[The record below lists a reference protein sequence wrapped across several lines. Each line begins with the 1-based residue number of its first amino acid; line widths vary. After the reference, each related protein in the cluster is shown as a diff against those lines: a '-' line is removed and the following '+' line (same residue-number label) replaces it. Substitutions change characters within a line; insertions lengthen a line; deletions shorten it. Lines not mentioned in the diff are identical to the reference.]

1 MTMIPRRL
9 AFTLLV
15 LCAPLTAAGQDRTR
29 VEADTIKEA
38 AARARSL
45 VEAATGVKLTEG
57 IDVVISTPDRI
68 GRILL
73 EELQSQF
80 EVVEG
85 DAETARKRAKAT
97 AAVLRKAMMA
107 KYEWGAKRIHV
118 SPENIERTA
127 RLLEE
132 PKLLSPHGVRAVLV
146 HEFVHA
152 ADDRKHDLHGVLRR
166 LKTAEHYQAFAAV
179 VEGHAQFVTRRIAAE
194 HGWTDAFET
203 FTRCI
208 GKVPEDHVEG
218 EALRLL
224 LRVVAT
230 ELSMAYREGERFIQA
245 VHARAG
251 DAGVAKVLEDPP
263 RELELIHEPAWY
275 LDPEKRP
282 ALTVRFEEA
291 LKRAAEGFDPE
302 SWTRR
307 MRTLVRAQLEAA
319 LSLLPAETRN
329 RTLDNAKHFRA
340 LILNP
345 KAAPQSKMVMIGLAE
360 HTSPEEAVYYLAAIR
375 ELLTTKDAKM
385 RTGAIRIEKAR
396 YEEIR
401 GKGWVGIYY
410 EKTIAFRGTD
420 VQVTGLNA
428 IRGRLSAE
436 ITFSAEEADR
446 DRLLEILD
454 TLWREAQAPAT
465 KGDARK

>member
-1 MTMIPRRL
+1 MIPKRL
-9 AFTLLV
+9 ALALLV
-15 LCAPLTAAGQDRTR
+15 FCAPPIAACQDRFR

-38 AARARSL
+38 AAQARPL
-45 VEAATGVKLTEG
+45 VETATGVKLTDR
-57 IDVVISTPDRI
+57 INVVISTPERI
-68 GRILL
+68 GKILL
-73 EELQSQF
+73 EELKSQF

-85 DAETARKRAKAT
+85 DAETARKRAVAT
-97 AAVLRKAMMA
+97 AAVLRNAMMA

-118 SPENIERTA
+118 SPKNIERTA
-127 RLLEE
+127 RLLDE
-132 PKLLSPHGVRAVLV
+132 PKLVSPDGIRVVLV

-152 ADDRKHDLHGVLRR
+152 ADDRKHDVLGVLDR
-166 LKTAEHYQAFAAV
+166 LKTSEHHQAFAAV
-179 VEGHAQFVTRRIAAE
+179 IEGHAQFVTRRIAAE

-208 GKVPEDHVEG
+208 GKVPEDEVEG

-230 ELSMAYREGERFIQA
+230 EISMAYRDGERFIQA

-263 RELELIHEPAWY
+263 RELELIHQPEWY

-282 ALTVRFEEA
+282 VLTVRFDEA

-302 SWTRR
+302 SWKRR
-307 MRTLVRAQLEAA
+307 VQTLVRAQLEAA
-319 LSLLPAETRN
+319 LSLLPAETQKRA
-329 RTLDNAKHFRA
+329 LDHAKHFRA

-385 RTGAIRIEKAR
+385 KTGAIRIAKAR
-396 YEEIR
+396 YEEVR

-410 EKTIAFRGTD
+410 EKTIDVRGID
-420 VQVTGLNA
+420 VRVTGLNA

-465 KGDARK
+465 KGDAEK